1 MLSANVRELTF
12 ERTDAAPFAFE
23 AGQWVSLVLP
33 HDESDLRRAYS
44 IASPPDGSPR
54 FALAV
59 TRVSEGPGSS
69 YLHAIDPGT
78 TIRAIGPQGFFTRP
92 LDQCAPTLFVA
103 TGTGI
108 TPFRSMILAALAA
121 RLETPIWLLFG
132 VRHEADLLYRD
143 ELEALASAH
152 PHVRVEITL
161 SQPHPGWTGRHGY
174 VQTHVRDLFTELAAK
189 SLAQFPEGNHAP
201 HAYICGLQRMVGSV
215 RELLRKDMNTPRERV
230 HTERYD

>member
-1 MLSANVRELTF
+1 MLSPNVRELTF
-12 ERTDAAPFAFE
+12 ERADAAPFAFE

-44 IASPPDGSPR
+44 VASPPDGSPR

-69 YLHAIDPGT
+69 YLHAVEPGA
-78 TIRAIGPQGFFTRP
+78 TIKAIGPQGFFTRP
-92 LDQCAPTLFVA
+92 KGEHAPSLFVA

-108 TPFRSMILAALAA
+108 TPFRSMLLAALASKEEA
-121 RLETPIWLLFG
+121 PHWLLFG

-143 ELEALASAH
+143 ELESLAKAH
-152 PHVRVEITL
+152 ANVRLELTL
-161 SQPHPGWTGRHGY
+161 SQPPEGWTGRRGY
-174 VQTHVRDLFTELAAK
+174 VQTHIRELWSELGAR
-189 SLAQFPEGNHAP
+189 SPEGHAP
-201 HAYICGLQRMVGSV
+201 HAYICGLHKMVGSV
-215 RELLRKDMNTPRERV
+215 RELLRKDLATPRERV